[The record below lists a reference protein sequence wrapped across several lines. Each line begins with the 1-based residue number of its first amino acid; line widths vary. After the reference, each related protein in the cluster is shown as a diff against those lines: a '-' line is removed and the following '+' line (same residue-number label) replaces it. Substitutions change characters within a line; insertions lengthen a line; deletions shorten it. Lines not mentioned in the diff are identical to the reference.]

1 MIVVTGASGMLGSQ
15 ILLTLALTGEAVCG
29 VYRSPSALEAVKAS
43 WAAQGHP
50 DLFDR
55 VTWRK
60 VDLLDAL
67 DTADALEGATHVVH
81 TAAIVSFRKRDESNM
96 LKTNPQMSENLWLAA
111 LDRGVKFGLHISSIG
126 TLSVDP
132 REPLVTEANES
143 KRSTLSAYGKSKLD
157 AELVAWRYHEEGLP
171 LTVFHPSVILGP
183 SAWADGSS
191 LFPKTIAKGLP
202 LVSPGS
208 TGWVDVR
215 DVAEAVARAL
225 KNPPIGERFIL
236 NGANASFKNVFC
248 LLANGLGVNPP
259 KRTAPKALLE
269 IAWRAERL
277 REVLLG
283 SRPLLTKDSVRAACN
298 CVDYSGE
305 KAHAHG
311 YPTRPLEET
320 AAWVAEM
327 HQKLHG

>member
-1 MIVVTGASGMLGSQ
+1 MLGSQ
-15 ILLTLALTGEAVCG
+15 IVLTLALAGETVCG
-29 VYRSPSALEAVKAS
+29 LYRSPSALEAVKAS
-43 WAAQGHP
+43 WAAQGQSH
-50 DLFDR
+50 LFDH
-55 VTWRK
+55 VQWRK
-60 VDLLDAL
+60 VDLLEAL
-67 DTADALEGATHVVH
+67 DTADALEGATQVVH
-81 TAAIVSFRKRDESNM
+81 AAAIVSFRKRDEAFM
-96 LKTNPQMSENLWLAA
+96 LQANPLMSENIWLAA
-111 LDRGVKFGLHISSIG
+111 LDRGVRFGLHISSIG

-171 LTVFHPSVILGP
+171 LAVFHPSVILGP

-215 DVAEAVARAL
+215 DVAQAVQAAL
-225 KNPPIGERFIL
+225 KQPPQGERFIL
-236 NGANASFKNVFC
+236 NGANASFKNVFH
-248 LLANGLGVNPP
+248 LLANGLGVTPP
-259 KRTAPKALLE
+259 KRTAPRLLLE

-277 REVLLG
+277 REILLG

-298 CVDYSGE
+298 SVEYSGD
-305 KAHAHG
+305 KAKSQG
-311 YPTRPLEET
+311 YTTRPLEET
-320 AAWVAEM
+320 TAWVAQM